1 LFGCQKILSFL
12 NQKVI
17 ADPIKYETKTKIMVL
32 SSNYFCGDG
41 RRASTS
47 ASSSGRTRD
56 TTSTGSASNNLWLTV
71 LFTVTVFLGLCVDDS
86 FGFFTSSAFT
96 TKTTN
101 KNNLVVGA
109 RATYSATTTTKTTIT
124 SLSLLF
130 STTRKQRLSLLSS
143 TTGADVVVAVTDA
156 PTKPKTVEEE
166 KIKIL
171 KDNDTESQEKNGK
184 DGWEIRLFNDPMN
197 HRTFVAKCLC
207 EICGKSDGESYQI
220 MMQAHKNG
228 MGVVGRYHYEI
239 AELYYGSLKEEGLTV
254 EMVQVDDE

>member
-1 LFGCQKILSFL
+1 
-12 NQKVI
+12 
-17 ADPIKYETKTKIMVL
+17 MV
-32 SSNYFCGDG
+32 STNYLCGG
-41 RRASTS
+41 RRRTS
-47 ASSSGRTRD
+47 CR
-56 TTSTGSASNNLWLTV
+56 SNSNLWLTV

-86 FGFFTSSAFT
+86 FGFSTSFT
-96 TKTTN
+96 TMTTN
-101 KNNLVVGA
+101 NNRVVTGTPFSPTMTMMTTTITTPSPLLTSTTTTTTTTTATKNQKSL
-109 RATYSATTTTKTTIT
+109 TATTTT
-124 SLSLLF
+124 
-130 STTRKQRLSLLSS
+130 
-143 TTGADVVVAVTDA
+143 VAVTDA

-166 KIKIL
+166 KIKII
-171 KDNDTESQEKNGK
+171 KDIEDDTESKEKNGK

-228 MGVVGRYHYEI
+228 MGVVGRYHYEL